1 MQNSPTILVT
11 GAAGFIG
18 MHVSQSLLDNG
29 FEVIG
34 VDNLNDYY
42 SVALKRGR
50 LERLQAARGF
60 KFLPLDITDRAG
72 VESLFNDHPI
82 STVVHL
88 AAQAGVRYSLL
99 NPHAYADANLTGFLN
114 IMDATRRK
122 RCDQFIYASSSS
134 VYGANSKIPFSVSDR
149 VDTPV
154 SLYAATKRAN
164 ELMAYSYSHL
174 YNMRTVGLRFFTV
187 YGPWGRPDM
196 APIIFTDSIVRGKPI
211 KVFNHG
217 KMLRD
222 FTYIA
227 DVVHV
232 AAELVKYRPVGAAPL
247 EGGKEA
253 RYKLYNVGNS
263 SPIRL
268 MEFISVLEEVLERKA
283 IIQLA
288 DIQGGDVV
296 ATAADTKEL
305 FGDFGFSPRT
315 LIRDGLRETVRWYLQ
330 HSALL

>member
-1 MQNSPTILVT
+1 
-11 GAAGFIG
+11 
-18 MHVSQSLLDNG
+18 
-29 FEVIG
+29 
-34 VDNLNDYY
+34 
-42 SVALKRGR
+42 
-50 LERLQAARGF
+50 
-60 KFLPLDITDRAG
+60 
-72 VESLFNDHPI
+72 
-82 STVVHL
+82 
-88 AAQAGVRYSLL
+88 
-99 NPHAYADANLTGFLN
+99 
-114 IMDATRRK
+114 
-122 RCDQFIYASSSS
+122 
-134 VYGANSKIPFSVSDR
+134 
-149 VDTPV
+149 
-154 SLYAATKRAN
+154 
-164 ELMAYSYSHL
+164 
-174 YNMRTVGLRFFTV
+174 
-187 YGPWGRPDM
+187 M